1 MEQVVI
7 QDNYIRGK
15 DMKMQLKIFNQKDE
29 LITNI
34 KTGKKRRILHFIQ
47 ADTTP
52 KARYFI
58 RVYYSKGFTNCGEY
72 HLKKDLL
79 LALHA
84 FTEN

>member
-1 MEQVVI
+1 MHI
-7 QDNYIRGK
+7 
-15 DMKMQLKIFNQKDE
+15 QLKIFNQKGE
-29 LITNI
+29 LVSNI
-34 KTGKKRRILHFIQ
+34 KSYKKRRILRFIKEGKKV
-47 ADTTP
+47 

-84 FTEN
+84 FTEK

>member
-1 MEQVVI
+1 
-7 QDNYIRGK
+7 
-15 DMKMQLKIFNQKDE
+15 MKMQLKIFNQNGE
-29 LITNI
+29 LTTNI

-47 ADTTP
+47 EDKTP
-52 KARYFI
+52 NPQYFI

-72 HLKKDLL
+72 NLKKDLL